1 MIYLIIT
8 TSLQNRYEFRLS
20 QREKEYQTAIEQTLN
35 HLPSSIQPIIVE
47 NNGSRETCLDHFYH
61 DGRPVPVVYTDHNNR
76 GYSCKGIVERMDL
89 QVVIEQY
96 KIQPDDMIVKLT
108 GRYWATSPFLF
119 EEVLK
124 EESQYDALVKFY
136 GSHSLK
142 FETFDCILGMYAIR
156 AKFLLWWNPFQIE
169 HHLSAEVA
177 FARYIRMSGAR
188 LKEMDRL
195 DLHCIFAEDG
205 RTLDV

>member
-1 MIYLIIT
+1 MIYLIMT
-8 TSLQNRYEFRLS
+8 ASLQNRYEFRLS
-20 QREKEYQTAIEQTLN
+20 QREKEYQTAIEQTLK
-35 HLPSSIQPIIVE
+35 HLPSIIQPIIVE
-47 NNGSRETCLDHFYH
+47 NNGVRETCLDHFYH
-61 DGRPVPVVYTDHNNR
+61 DNRPVPVVYTDHNDR
-76 GYSCKGIVERMDL
+76 GYSSKGIVERMDL
-89 QVVIEQY
+89 QAVIEQHG
-96 KIQPDDMIVKLT
+96 IQPDDMIIKLT
-108 GRYWATSPFLF
+108 GRYWTTSPFFF

-124 EESQYDALVKFY
+124 EEPDYDALVKFY

-142 FETFDCILGMYAIR
+142 FESFDCILGMYAIR
-156 AKFLLWWNPFQIE
+156 TKFLLWWNPFQIE

-188 LKEMDRL
+188 LKEIDRL

>member
-8 TSLQNRYEFRLS
+8 ASLQNRYEFRLS
-20 QREKEYQTAIEQTLN
+20 QREKEYKTAIEQTLK
-35 HLPSSIQPIIVE
+35 HLPSTIQPIIVE

-61 DGRPVPVVYTDHNNR
+61 DGIPVPVVYTDHNNR
-76 GYSCKGIVERMDL
+76 GYPSKGIVERKDL
-89 QVVIEQY
+89 QAVIEHHN
-96 KIQPDDMIVKLT
+96 IQNEDMIIKLT
-108 GRYWATSPFLF
+108 GRYSATSSFFF

-124 EESQYDALVKFY
+124 EESNYDALVKFY

-156 AKFLLWWNPFQIE
+156 TKFLLWWNPFQIE
-169 HHLSAEVA
+169 HHPSAEVA
-177 FARYIRMSGAR
+177 FARYVRMSGAC

-195 DLHCIFAEDG
+195 DLHCVFAEDG